1 MPDYEVFAQLR
12 RDQPFTHLGS
22 VRAATDELAL
32 LAAKEAYVR
41 RETPVG
47 LWVVDRQHVVS
58 SDPRDRDLFQLAG
71 SKAYRHPSYFTKQL
85 DWDDQR

>member
-12 RDQPFTHLGS
+12 RDQAFTHLGS

-41 RETPVG
+41 RDTPTG
-47 LWVVDRQHVVS
+47 LWVVDREHIVS
-58 SDPRDRDLFQLAG
+58 ADPRDRDLFALAG
-71 SKAYRHPSYFTKQL
+71 SKTYRQPSYFTSG
-85 DWDDQR
+85 RR